1 MQVAEPRAVRP
12 PSPRTPV
19 VLVLTAVAGWAAWSY
34 WSGGIVR
41 TLVSAAGDPA
51 GSIDILRAQLE
62 RAGPFG
68 PLVYIAAVVLEVVVA
83 PIPGTL
89 LYAPAGAIFG
99 GLAGGTYSL
108 VGNVLGAMAAT
119 FIARVFGSRITDRL
133 EHSALETYMARVRER
148 SLLIIALLR
157 LNPLTSSDLVSY
169 AAGLVGISPW
179 RVGVA
184 TLAGMAPLCYLQ
196 AYAAERIFRLLPGSG
211 LLLLGLG
218 VAYVVA
224 ILVLVLRRKG
234 R

>member
-1 MQVAEPRAVRP
+1 VSEPGAVRP
-12 PSPRTPV
+12 SQRTSV
-19 VLVLTAVAGWAAWSY
+19 VIVLLVVAGWAAWSL

-51 GSIDILRAQLE
+51 GSIDILRAQLA

-68 PLVYIAAVVLEVVVA
+68 PLVYIAAVVIEVVVA

-108 VGNVLGAMAAT
+108 AGNVLGAMTAT
-119 FIARVFGSRITDRL
+119 FIARAFGSRITDRL
-133 EHSALETYMARVRER
+133 EHSALETYVVRVRER
-148 SLLIIALLR
+148 GLLIVALLR

-169 AAGLVGISPW
+169 AAGLVGIPSW

-184 TLAGMAPLCYLQ
+184 TLVGMAPLCYLQ
-196 AYAAERIFRLLPGSG
+196 AYAAERIFRVLPGSG
-211 LLLLGLG
+211 VVLLGLG
-218 VAYVVA
+218 IAYVAV
-224 ILVLVLRRKG
+224 ILVLVLRRKN